1 VSATPATVPDVLLT
15 GGSGQVGWE
24 LRRSLC
30 PIARV
35 IAPSRSKLSLQDLAG
50 LRQAV
55 RTVRPALV
63 VNAAAF
69 TAVDLA
75 ESQPAEA
82 EVVNGTA
89 PGVLAEE
96 CRRLGIPFIHFST
109 DYVFDGAEPVPRR
122 EQDPAHPV
130 NVYGSTKLAG
140 ERAVLESG
148 VACLIFR
155 TSWVYGLRGKN
166 FLRTM
171 LRLARERD
179 RIDVVD
185 DQVGA
190 PTWSRLIAEAVALVL
205 SRCRFEA
212 GFAIP
217 PDKGGLFHLT
227 AAGETSWYGFATAI
241 LSLDPSRT
249 EQRPHI
255 LRPIPTSQYP
265 TAARRPA
272 YSVLDCGRAAQV
284 HGLRLPDWE
293 AQLRMALGVEAGTG

>member
-1 VSATPATVPDVLLT
+1 MTASQVPEILLT

-24 LRRSLC
+24 LRRTLC

-35 IAPSRSKLSLQDLAG
+35 VAPSRGELSLGDLDG
-50 LRQAV
+50 LRSIVSA
-55 RTVRPALV
+55 RRPALV

-75 ESQPAEA
+75 ETEPAEA
-82 EVVNGTA
+82 ELVNATA

-96 CRRLGIPFIHFST
+96 CRRLDIPIVHFST
-109 DYVFDGAEPVPRR
+109 DYVFDGAVRVPRR
-122 EQDPAHPV
+122 EDDPTHPL
-130 NVYGSTKLAG
+130 NVYGVTKLAG

-148 VACLIFR
+148 AACLVFR
-155 TSWVYGLRGKN
+155 TSWVYGLRGRN

-190 PTWSRLIAEAVALVL
+190 PTWSRLVAEAVALVL
-205 SRCRFEA
+205 GRRRAGA

-217 PDKGGLFHLT
+217 PEQAGLFHLA
-227 AAGETSWYGFATAI
+227 AAGETTWYGFAKAI
-241 LSLDPSRT
+241 LALDPHRAQ
-249 EQRPHI
+249 QRPDA
-255 LRPIPTSQYP
+255 LRPIPSSQYP
-265 TAARRPA
+265 TPARRPA
-272 YSVLDCGRAAQV
+272 YSVLDCRHAARV
-284 HGLRLPDWE
+284 HGLALPDWE
-293 AQLRMALGVEAGTG
+293 AQLRLALGDGAGAG